1 MNQINPAQ
9 PGGEKRAE
17 INREFRDLGAVS
29 YMADIEE
36 AGNKPLKVSALL
48 SIIIH
53 MLLLWIVFPESE
65 AVIEEG
71 ERKTQKA
78 VVIKRFAP
86 PPPPKQEPPKAKTT
100 IKTRTATVPIP
111 DPTPDA
117 PEPYREYAV
126 IEEHAAPSTD
136 IDFEIDLPENP
147 PGPLRVGGDV
157 KAPIKVKALP
167 PVYPEL
173 ARKARIQGIVI
184 VEAVIDRE
192 GNVVKAKV
200 LRSPGAHF
208 GFDQAAINAVKQWKF
223 KPGTQNGKA
232 VDVIFTLTVIFKLE

>member
-1 MNQINPAQ
+1 MNQKNPAQ
-9 PGGEKRAE
+9 PKGATSD
-17 INREFRDLGAVS
+17 DLGHVS
-29 YMADIEE
+29 YMADILREE
-36 AGNKPLKVSALL
+36 NKPLKVSTLISL
-48 SIIIH
+48 VFYT
-53 MLLLWIVFPESE
+53 LLLWVVFPESE

-71 ERKTQKA
+71 SKKHQKA
-78 VVIKRFAP
+78 VVIKRFTP

-100 IKTRTATVPIP
+100 IKTKAATVPIP
-111 DPTPDA
+111 DPTPDE

-126 IEEHAAPSTD
+126 VEEFTAPPTD
-136 IDFEIDLPENP
+136 VDFEIDLPENP

-157 KAPIKVKALP
+157 KAPIKVKQIP

-173 ARKARIQGIVI
+173 ARKARIQGVVI

-192 GNVVKAKV
+192 GNVIRAKV

-208 GFDQAAINAVKQWKF
+208 GFDQAAIDAVKQWKF
-223 KPGTQNGKA
+223 KPGTQNGKP

>member
-1 MNQINPAQ
+1 MNQKYPAQ
-9 PGGEKRAE
+9 PGGERITDRA
-17 INREFRDLGAVS
+17 INFKEYGPVS

-36 AGNKPLKVSALL
+36 VGNKPLKVSALL
-48 SIIIH
+48 SIVIH
-53 MLLLWIVFPESE
+53 MLLLWIVFPESK

-71 ERKTQKA
+71 ARKEQRA
-78 VVIKRFAP
+78 VVIKRFTP

-111 DPTPDA
+111 DPTPDEQ
-117 PEPYREYAV
+117 EPYREYAV
-126 IEEHAAPSTD
+126 IEEHTAPSTD
-136 IDFEIDLPENP
+136 VDFEIDLPDNP

-157 KAPIKVKALP
+157 KAPIKVEAPP

-184 VEAVIDRE
+184 VEAVIDKD
-192 GNVVKAKV
+192 GNVIKAKV

-223 KPGTQNGKA
+223 KPGTQNGKP